1 MAENV
6 LKISRQNTFQF
17 DGYAVVNENTFTIN
31 KTNQS
36 GSWIHNA
43 LNLGV
48 DCGDD
53 GINYVSGM
61 GGYNPQ
67 PNSENVIYLQQL
79 DSEGK
84 ILSKEHSKR
93 INWEDRFSLTSDDLA
108 LVPNQNKIRCY
119 LEKEGDKT
127 IEKVFVTMYD
137 AIAYI
142 KEHVSDKMCIRVKGH
157 LEYRPSEDGT
167 EWYTSHVL
175 DTISVRDPEY
185 SQPSSKVI
193 ITALIDN
200 ETFGKPNVEE
210 RNIPLFVK
218 TLTYVGKVGDKKY
231 NQVCTVP
238 LKILLDIDNFNID
251 TDAGKN
257 KFKYYKENVFS
268 ASKGNV
274 NEVGLICKYSGGAKK
289 VEVKLEDLPKEIQQ
303 GIEMGYI
310 DQEEVMGKMAIA
322 GKAEKN
328 LIFKSVDII
337 TKTVNEITMPYPRQE
352 EKKYKVTDMI
362 TFNDLSPIEDNSLK
376 GSTATTISN
385 EALEEIMDD
394 DITNILN
401 QFMGGN

>member
-31 KTNQS
+31 KTNQA
-36 GSWIHNA
+36 GNWVHNA

-48 DCGDD
+48 DCGED

-61 GGYNPQ
+61 GGYNPTRD
-67 PNSENVIYLQQL
+67 NLIYLQQL
-79 DSEGK
+79 DSDGK
-84 ILSKEHSKR
+84 IMSREHSKT
-93 INWEDRFSLTSDDLA
+93 INWEDRFSLTDSDLA

-142 KEHVSDKMCIRVKGH
+142 KEHITDKMCIRVKGH
-157 LEYRPSEDGT
+157 FEYRPSEDGT
-167 EWYTSHVL
+167 EWYSSHVL

-185 SQPSSKVI
+185 SQPSSKIVL
-193 ITALIDN
+193 TALIDT

-218 TLTYVGKVGDKKY
+218 TLAYIGKVGDKKY

-238 LKILLDIDNFNID
+238 LKLLLDIDSFNIE
-251 TDAGKN
+251 TEAGQN
-257 KFKYYKENVFS
+257 KFKNYKNNVFT
-268 ASKGNV
+268 AQKGEI

-289 VEVKLEDLPKEIQQ
+289 VEIKFEDLPKEIQQ
-303 GIEMGYI
+303 GITMGYI
-310 DQEEVMGKMAIA
+310 DQEEVMGKMAVA

-328 LIFKSVDII
+328 LVFKSVDIV
-337 TKTVNEITMPYPRQE
+337 TKTVDETTMPVIRKE
-352 EKKYKVTDMI
+352 EKKYKASDMI
-362 TFNDLSPIEDNSLK
+362 TFNDLVPIEDNS
-376 GSTATTISN
+376 SATSSNATTISN
-385 EALEEIMDD
+385 EVLEEVMDE

-401 QFMGGN
+401 QFISGM